1 MNLLGSNAK
10 IVEDKLTLLYFLDK
24 VTIPVSNLQIM
35 KIFLENYFMNYFFLQ
50 QFINDLVELDL
61 LRASEIDGKTF
72 YSITDKGKETLH
84 LLNEKI
90 PKGVK
95 KRIDDSVSEIK
106 RKIRNETLITADY
119 IPESENEYTV
129 KLSIRE
135 DSFSLIEINL
145 VVGSK
150 ADARTIC
157 SNWKKHSRHIYPEI
171 INSLVRDYD
180 KQDTT

>member
-72 YSITDKGKETLH
+72 TP
-84 LLNEKI
+84 LLTRE
-90 PKGVK
+90 
-95 KRIDDSVSEIK
+95 
-106 RKIRNETLITADY
+106 RN
-119 IPESENEYTV
+119 PSP
-129 KLSIRE
+129 
-135 DSFSLIEINL
+135 
-145 VVGSK
+145 SK
-150 ADARTIC
+150 
-157 SNWKKHSRHIYPEI
+157 
-171 INSLVRDYD
+171 
-180 KQDTT
+180 

>member
-1 MNLLGSNAK
+1 
-10 IVEDKLTLLYFLDK
+10 
-24 VTIPVSNLQIM
+24 M

-135 DSFSLIEINL
+135 DSF
-145 VVGSK
+145 
-150 ADARTIC
+150 
-157 SNWKKHSRHIYPEI
+157 H
-171 INSLVRDYD
+171 
-180 KQDTT
+180 